1 MARRPGA
8 RVTETELAD
17 LDAFYGGTMRPDVAV
32 YTLAHTERL
41 LPVRTVRAGPVASDL
56 PRSARNLTD
65 LQIDS
70 GGVRYDLPDYLALN
84 RVAGLLVLKDG
95 AIVLEDYELGFGREH
110 RWASASMA
118 KSVTSTL
125 VGVALAEGAIR
136 SLEARVAA
144 LLPELAGSAYDGVT
158 LKHLLWMCTGV
169 AWDETY
175 TDPHS
180 DRRRLLAVQ
189 KTRSAGGVLAF
200 MARRTRAAPPATV
213 FNYNTGETYLLGL
226 ALERAV
232 GEPLAEYL
240 SRKIWLP
247 AGMERE
253 ATWWLESENG
263 AGLGGSG
270 LSATLRDYARFGLLV
285 SREARLAG
293 AELVPAGWFDLAGAP
308 QRLLAQRVDYGFQWW
323 PVSAPAEAGGGAFAA
338 RGIYGQR
345 LYVHRAAQLVVAVL
359 CARSKPAEREIVVD
373 DAFFAAVY
381 RALA

>member
-1 MARRPGA
+1 
-8 RVTETELAD
+8 
-17 LDAFYGGTMRPDVAV
+17 
-32 YTLAHTERL
+32 
-41 LPVRTVRAGPVASDL
+41 
-56 PRSARNLTD
+56 
-65 LQIDS
+65 
-70 GGVRYDLPDYLALN
+70 
-84 RVAGLLVLKDG
+84 
-95 AIVLEDYELGFGREH
+95 
-110 RWASASMA
+110 
-118 KSVTSTL
+118 
-125 VGVALAEGAIR
+125 
-136 SLEARVAA
+136 
-144 LLPELAGSAYDGVT
+144 
-158 LKHLLWMCTGV
+158 
-169 AWDETY
+169 
-175 TDPHS
+175 
-180 DRRRLLAVQ
+180 
-189 KTRSAGGVLAF
+189 VLAF
-200 MARRTRAAPPATV
+200 WAGLPRAAPPATV

-226 ALERAV
+226 ALERAL

-293 AELVPAGWFDLAGAP
+293 GELVPAGWFDVAGAP
-308 QRLLAQRVDYGFQWW
+308 QRLGTQRVDYGYQWW
-323 PVSAPAEAGGGAFAA
+323 PVTAPPAAGGGAFAA

-373 DAFFAAVY
+373 DAFYAAVY